1 MRVIDEWA
9 KVESEDGTRE
19 TAGTNETAELTD
31 ERTGGGASVV
41 WSKGAVVG
49 TCEHEAIERG
59 YGSRNQ
65 AQGATDIAEG
75 GHEAGQGCD
84 VPDGWG
90 QP

>member
-19 TAGTNETAELTD
+19 TAGTNEKAERTD
-31 ERTGGGASVV
+31 ERTGGGAGLT

-49 TCEHEAIERG
+49 TCEHEASERR
-59 YGSRNQ
+59 YASRDQ
-65 AQGATDIAEG
+65 ARGATDIAKG

-84 VPDGWG
+84 APDGWG
-90 QP
+90 